1 MAKDNSFIIG
11 LRERYKKMTELC
23 EQTSQRA
30 CEQRSKEQEGT
41 FQDVDLLAELEKKFD
56 ELFGPL
62 GEDEISDKHTANQA
76 EDDTA

>member
-11 LRERYKKMTELC
+11 LRERYKKMTEPC

-56 ELFGPL
+56 
-62 GEDEISDKHTANQA
+62 
-76 EDDTA
+76 